1 MNEKVEKI
9 IFPELSFIITGICY
23 KIHNNL
29 GRYRNEQQYCDA
41 MEFLL
46 KEKGI
51 KYEREKILSQSFPG
65 EQKRNIPDFVVND
78 TVVIDFKAKN
88 FITKEDYYQMR
99 RYLASINLK
108 LGIIYNFRCQ
118 MLIPK
123 RVINS
128 EFK

>member
-9 IFPELSFIITGICY
+9 IFSELSFIITGICY

-51 KYEREKILSQSFPG
+51 KYEREKILSHSFPG
-65 EQKRNIPDFVVND
+65 EQKRNIPDFIIENTIIV
-78 TVVIDFKAKN
+78 DFKAKD
-88 FITKEDYYQMR
+88 FITRDDYYQMK
-99 RYLASINLK
+99 RYLVSLNYK
-108 LGIIYNFRCQ
+108 LGIIYNFRQ
-118 MLIPK
+118 KILMPK
-123 RVINS
+123 RVLNS
-128 EFK
+128 DIK

>member
-1 MNEKVEKI
+1 
-9 IFPELSFIITGICY
+9 
-23 KIHNNL
+23 
-29 GRYRNEQQYCDA
+29 

-51 KYEREKILSQSFPG
+51 KYAREEFLPPSFEG
-65 EQKRNIPDFVVND
+65 EGNRNKPDFIIED
-78 TVVIDFKAKN
+78 KIIIDFKAKN

-118 MLIPK
+118 VLIPK